1 MGGVESG
8 ARDHSEGRVMARGG
22 GRGNKRGGGAGG
34 AAFTAEDIEA
44 RNRVIERKAEE
55 RRERRGDSDE
65 DEDEDGGADKA
76 AAVKFGPIDTGAGVG
91 GSGSDDEGEDEKPR
105 RGGAVGG
112 EEKVDAKAAAHEAY
126 MKRHLALETDEAKA
140 DMARL
145 ALVRQRRAEAAE
157 RKAAE
162 SEEAARAAEAKE
174 AAEKKA
180 KKGKKGK
187 KGDGKEEPEFEAL
200 GKIAIKKMKPV
211 DLKEALKERGL
222 GIQGQKTELMQ
233 RLLEWEAETFGDS

>member
-1 MGGVESG
+1 
-8 ARDHSEGRVMARGG
+8 MARGG

-44 RNRVIERKAEE
+44 RNRAVERKAEE

-65 DEDEDGGADKA
+65 DEEEGEGEGSA
-76 AAVKFGPIDTGAGVG
+76 AKVKFGPIDTGAGAG
-91 GSGSDDEGEDEKPR
+91 AGSEDEEEEGAGAAGKAP
-105 RGGAVGG
+105 RGGAVAGG
-112 EEKVDAKAAAHEAY
+112 EEKMDAKAAAHEAY
-126 MKRHLALETDEAKA
+126 MKKHLALETDEAKN

-162 SEEAARAAEAKE
+162 TEEAKRAQEAKE
-174 AAEKKA
+174 AAEKD

-187 KGDGKEEPEFEAL
+187 KGGGKEEPEFEPI
-200 GKIAIKKMKPV
+200 GKIAIKKMKPA
-211 DLKEALKERGL
+211 DLKDALKERGL

-233 RLLEWEAETFGDS
+233 RLLDWEVETFGSE